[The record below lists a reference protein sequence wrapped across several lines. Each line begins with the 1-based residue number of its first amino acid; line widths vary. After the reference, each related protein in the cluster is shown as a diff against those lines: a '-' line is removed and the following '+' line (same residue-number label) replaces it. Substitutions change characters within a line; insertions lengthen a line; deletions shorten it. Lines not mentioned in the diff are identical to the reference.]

1 MPYPAFIEWVRMT
14 SGGDKEAGN
23 VVAALGRLASPA
35 APDTVRAC
43 DEALSELQGG
53 DCLDGRAKWSREAGL
68 STVRQIA
75 DSWQRSSGAE
85 PRVTGAAV
93 VATWF
98 LAACEDCPDMANHG
112 SSLLRHNPELMRDV
126 AHTVG
131 VIANGQLSAHIRPH
145 GARQR
150 AGEQLREYWQEVRE
164 KRPACCASRP

>member
-1 MPYPAFIEWVRMT
+1 MTYPAFIEWVQMA
-14 SGGDKEAGN
+14 SGGDKEAGS
-23 VVAALGRLASPA
+23 VDAALGRLASPG
-35 APDTVRAC
+35 APDVIRAC
-43 DEALSELQGG
+43 DEALSELQRC
-53 DCLDGRAKWSREAGL
+53 DCLDSRAKWSREAGH

-75 DSWQRSSGAE
+75 DSWQRSSGTE

-112 SSLLRHNPELMRDV
+112 SSLLRHTPGLMRDV

-131 VIANGQLSAHIRPH
+131 VIASGQLSAYTRGQ

-150 AGEQLREYWQEVRE
+150 AGEQLRKHWQEMRE